1 MDCKAQSIKN
11 RLSVPPAAQG
21 RLIKMRL
28 PAERA
33 DAQKIVALQ
42 LFLISEKCCLI

>member
-33 DAQKIVALQ
+33 NVQKTAANSH
-42 LFLISEKCCLI
+42 F